1 MLRRICGLLL
11 ALSAGILLSATDVP
25 AQDRATLVA
34 DSITLNGTTVL
45 VAAGHVEIFYR
56 GQRLTASKVSYD
68 KATDRLEIS
77 GPIVLT
83 DGADITILADQAALK
98 SDLSQGVLLSA
109 RFVLAQQLQLSAA
122 ELIRVDGRYT
132 ALNRVIAS
140 SCKICAGDPTP
151 LWEIRAQRVVHDQ
164 TTQQLYFD
172 HAQLRLAGIPVL
184 YIPRLRLPDPTLNRA
199 SGFLNPALR
208 SSSNLGFGLKV
219 PYFITL
225 GPHKDLR
232 ITPYLTTK
240 GARSVEL
247 RYRQAFATGDI
258 EATGSIA
265 RDKTRPGETR
275 GYLFATGAFTLPQGF
290 GLRLQA
296 ETVSDPAYLL
306 DYGYPNKDRLDSRIE
321 VSRTRRNEHIAARLI
336 GFQSIREGEV
346 NAALPS
352 VIGDLTYHRRF
363 SLGSFG
369 GEGGLRFQTH
379 GHLRTSGSGFDGN
392 GDGIADGRDVARASI
407 RLNWRRDWV
416 LGNGMVAAVLG
427 EATADIYSIG
437 QDAIYGGTITR
448 QHGALAVELR
458 WPWIRSG
465 RAGVAQVIE
474 PVAQLVWAPSGTE
487 TLPNEDSALVEFD
500 EGNLFS
506 LNRFPGSDAKERGL
520 RANLGLSYLRHD
532 PAGWTLGIV
541 AGRVF
546 RADDTAQFS
555 VASGL
560 DGVKSD
566 WLVGWQLDLAS
577 GLQLTNRLL
586 LDDGFDLTKAE
597 VRLDVQNERYG
608 LSGSYVHAVA
618 DLTENRPDPTSELV
632 LDGNVKLSPSWTSR
646 ITSRYDFEA
655 RRAAQAGL
663 GFAFRNECLLVDV
676 SLSRRF
682 TSSTSVK
689 PTTEFGLSLELLGFG
704 GGTGAGPA
712 RQCRS

>member
-1 MLRRICGLLL
+1 MLRF
-11 ALSAGILLSATDVP
+11 LLSSLLMVVCGVLISASAVQ

-34 DSITLNGTTVL
+34 DTVEINGSSVL
-45 VAAGHVEIFYR
+45 VATGNVEIFYR
-56 GQRLTASKVSYD
+56 GQRLTASRVLYD
-68 KATDRLEIS
+68 KSTDRLEIS

-83 DGADITILADQAALK
+83 DGADIVILADQAAMK
-98 SDLSQGVLLSA
+98 ADLTEGVLTSA
-109 RFVLAQQLQLSAA
+109 RFVLAQQLQLAAA
-122 ELIRVDGRYT
+122 ELVRVGARYT

-151 LWEIRAQRVVHDQ
+151 LWEIRARRVVHDQ
-164 TTQQLYFD
+164 IAQQLYFD
-172 HAQLRLAGIPVL
+172 HAQLRFAGVPVF

-199 SGFLNPALR
+199 SGFLNPSLR

-219 PYFITL
+219 PYFIAL
-225 GPHKDLR
+225 GRHRDLR

-240 GARSVEL
+240 GGRSVEL
-247 RYRQAFATGDI
+247 RFRQAFVAGDI
-258 EATGSIA
+258 AITGSVA
-265 RDKTRPGETR
+265 QDKIRPAETR
-275 GYLFATGAFTLPQGF
+275 GYIFANGAFTLSDGF
-290 GLRLQA
+290 RLDLQA

-336 GFQSIREGEV
+336 GFQSIREGEN
-346 NAALPS
+346 NAVLPS

-363 SLGSFG
+363 SLGRLG
-369 GEGGLRFQTH
+369 GQGGLRFQTH
-379 GHLRTSGSGFDGN
+379 AHLRTSKSVLDGD
-392 GDGIADGRDVARASI
+392 GDGIADGRDLARSSI

-416 LGNGMVAAVLG
+416 LRNGMVAAVLG

-437 QDAIYGGTITR
+437 QDAAYAGTATR
-448 QHGALAVELR
+448 QHGALAAELR
-458 WPWIRSG
+458 WPWAKSG
-465 RAGVAQVIE
+465 RGGVAQVIE
-474 PVAQLVWAPSGTE
+474 PVMQFVWAPSGTE

-506 LNRFPGSDAKERGL
+506 LNRFPGSDAKERGP
-520 RANLGLSYLRHD
+520 RVNLGLSYLRHD
-532 PAGWTLGIV
+532 PAGWTLGIT

-546 RADDTAQFS
+546 RAQDPSQFS
-555 VASGL
+555 LASGL
-560 DGVKSD
+560 AGVKSD
-566 WLVGWQLDLAS
+566 WLVGWQLDMAG
-577 GLQLTNRLL
+577 GLHLTNRLL
-586 LDDGFDLTKAE
+586 LDNNFSLTKAE
-597 VRLDVQNERYG
+597 LRLDVQNDQYG
-608 LSGSYVHAVA
+608 ISGSYVHAIA
-618 DLTENRPDPTSELV
+618 DLSENRPDPTSEL
-632 LDGNVKLSPSWTSR
+632 LLSGNIRLTPSWTSR

-655 RRAAQAGL
+655 RRAAEAGL

-704 GGTGAGPA
+704 GGAKAGPA